1 MYTLID
7 KEVDEAGR
15 VRVRVS
21 VQGETLMF
29 KFYEEPTVEEV
40 QVEVERY
47 LAMLR
52 GPEDVPSE

>member
-21 VQGETLMF
+21 VESETLMF
-29 KFYEEPTVEEV
+29 KFYEEPTAEEV
-40 QVEVERY
+40 QIEVDRY
-47 LAMLR
+47 LEMLR
-52 GPEDVPSE
+52 GPEDAPSE